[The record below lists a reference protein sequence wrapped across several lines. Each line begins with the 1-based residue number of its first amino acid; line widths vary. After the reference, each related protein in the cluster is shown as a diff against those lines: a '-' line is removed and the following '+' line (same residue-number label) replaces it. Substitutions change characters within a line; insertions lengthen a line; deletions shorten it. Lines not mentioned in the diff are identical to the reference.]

1 MECTK
6 QLSADHE
13 VIRQA
18 LHVLQ
23 AVSNDIRNGTSVV
36 DGDIQSLLNFL
47 REFADGSHHVKEQAI
62 LFPALMH
69 ADMPLDAGLLH
80 AMNYEHERG
89 RTLTAAMQ
97 DALNRN
103 RMDGFVTLADR
114 YIELLTNHIEK
125 EESVLFTAADETLSD
140 EEDERVAADF
150 GHFDAVIFG
159 SQTRHRLHQTIQL
172 LASKYLSYTGALG

>member
-1 MECTK
+1 MKCTK
-6 QLSADHE
+6 RLSADHE

-23 AVSNDIRNGTSVV
+23 AVSNDVQNAASVA

-69 ADMPLDAGLLH
+69 AGMPLDGGLLH

-103 RMDGFVTLADR
+103 RMDDFVTCADR
-114 YIELLTNHIEK
+114 YIELLANHIEK
-125 EESVLFTAADETLSD
+125 EETVLFAAADETLSD
-140 EEDERVAADF
+140 EEDERITADF
-150 GHFDAVIFG
+150 EHFDAVIFG
-159 SQTRHRLHQTIQL
+159 LQTRQRLHQTIQL
-172 LASKYLSYTGALG
+172 LASKYLSYTGARC